1 MWVRERFLSLWTR
14 YRGALFLTISSSR
27 SECNRKADAFRR
39 RFIRLFRMTLG
50 GGYNTRPS
58 SRSIGTSFGVY
69 GWFWQQLHWSCGP
82 LNRLLFRLVLQVL
95 AGMLHVFTET
105 MGGATSGKCG
115 RCNEQQECKD

>member
-1 MWVRERFLSLWTR
+1 MHTTDRRSPLLQTAELALASFLFGLTPMWVRERFLSLWTR

-39 RFIRLFRMTLG
+39 RFIRLSRMTLG

-69 GWFWQQLHWSCGP
+69 VWFWRVRWAGEKNFLEWK
-82 LNRLLFRLVLQVL
+82 RLRRV
-95 AGMLHVFTET
+95 
-105 MGGATSGKCG
+105 
-115 RCNEQQECKD
+115 